1 MNSVLLFNSAAG
13 LAPRVK
19 AEVDRLAHDER
30 CHVLSADQW
39 LHGDSI
45 RAALRQQK
53 TRRLV
58 IAGGDGTLHRVINQ
72 LAPDFTGIEIGVVP
86 CGTGNDFARSIGAR
100 EENLTRLCTD
110 EHFGRL
116 AWVDLFRAHQPST
129 QYCLNAATGGLGGE
143 ITSRIQEV
151 DKKRWGGFAYW
162 LSSLGKLADLHA
174 FEIELSCDQHR
185 LGMQAYGV
193 IVSNGRFIGG
203 GFPISPG
210 AQLDDG
216 LLDVTVIPVLPAL
229 DLLAAGL
236 HFAIGLPEMSAKIQ
250 HHRAHKVK
258 IKSSPPMAFSLDGEN
273 TAPMEASFET
283 VPLAVKMVVFD
294 TAPGFAPKKSR
305 LANSGVDTSLAIPD
319 LGWAAPTSAPPRR
332 FESKSMEGS

>member
-1 MNSVLLFNSAAG
+1 MKSVLLFNSMAG

-19 AEVDRLAHDER
+19 AEVDRLAQDER
-30 CHVLSADQW
+30 CRVLSAEQW
-39 LHGDSI
+39 QEGKTILDALHLQD
-45 RAALRQQK
+45 A
-53 TRRLV
+53 RRLV
-58 IAGGDGTLHRVINQ
+58 IAGGDGTLHRAIN
-72 LAPDFTGIEIGVVP
+72 LIAPHFTGVEIGVVP

-100 EENLTRLCTD
+100 EDHLVKLCTD
-110 EHFGRL
+110 ENFGRL
-116 AWVDLFRAHQPST
+116 TWVDLFRVPKPRM

-143 ITSRIQEV
+143 ITSQIHEV

-185 LGMQAYGV
+185 LEMPAYGV

-210 AQLDDG
+210 AKLDDG
-216 LLDVTVIPVLPAL
+216 MLDVTVIPVLPTL

-250 HHRAHKVK
+250 HHRAHKIQ
-258 IKSSPPMAFSLDGEN
+258 IKSSPPMPFSLDGEN
-273 TAPMEASFET
+273 TAPMEASFEMVT
-283 VPLAVKMVVFD
+283 QAIKMVVFD
-294 TAPGFAPKKSR
+294 TAPGFAHSESR
-305 LANSGVDTSLAIPD
+305 LTTAGVDTPLALPE
-319 LGWAAPTSAPPRR
+319 LGWAAPTSGKAPSHP
-332 FESKSMEGS
+332 K